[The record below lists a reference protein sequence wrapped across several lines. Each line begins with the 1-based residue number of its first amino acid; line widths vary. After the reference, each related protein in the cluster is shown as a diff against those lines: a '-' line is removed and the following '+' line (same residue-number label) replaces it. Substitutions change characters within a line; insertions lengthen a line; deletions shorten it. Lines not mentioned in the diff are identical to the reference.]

1 MSLAAAIGYAIGIM
15 IFAII
20 FRLRRKKM
28 MAKYM
33 EKAESKFSKSDKGNQ
48 ND

>member
-15 IFAII
+15 IFAFI
-20 FRLRRKKM
+20 FRRRRSKM
-28 MAKYM
+28 
-33 EKAESKFSKSDKGNQ
+33 SDKYIEKTETERTKSEKGNH

>member
-28 MAKYM
+28 TDKFI
-33 EKAESKFSKSDKGNQ
+33 EKAHSKISKSDKGS
-48 ND
+48 

>member
-1 MSLAAAIGYAIGIM
+1 MSLAAAIGYALGIM

-20 FRLRRKKM
+20 FRHRRKKM
-28 MAKYM
+28 TDKFIEDAH
-33 EKAESKFSKSDKGNQ
+33 SKISKPDRGTQ

>member
-15 IFAII
+15 VFALF
-20 FRLRRKKM
+20 FRYRRRKMIDKHIQ
-28 MAKYM
+28 
-33 EKAESKFSKSDKGNQ
+33 KAETKLSKSEKGNP

>member
-15 IFAII
+15 IFAIF
-20 FRLRRKKM
+20 FRRRRKRM
-28 MAKYM
+28 MDNFIEDAH
-33 EKAESKFSKSDKGNQ
+33 SKISKSDRGTQ

>member
-20 FRLRRKKM
+20 FRLRRTKM
-28 MAKYM
+28 MDKYM
-33 EKAESKFSKSDKGNQ
+33 KKAESKLSKSHKGSK

>member
-15 IFAII
+15 IFAIF
-20 FRLRRKKM
+20 FRLRRQKM
-28 MAKYM
+28 RDKFIQNAQ
-33 EKAESKFSKSDKGNQ
+33 SKISKSTKETQ

>member
-15 IFAII
+15 IFAFI
-20 FRLRRKKM
+20 FRIKRKQM
-28 MAKYM
+28 MAKYT
-33 EKAESKFSKSDKGNQ
+33 EKFESKISKSDKGNQ